1 MNSYVERARFY
12 NYEFNT
18 KIDFELLSSII
29 KTSEKPI
36 AEIPCGSGRLLPLHK
51 EHNREVYMIDVEPL
65 MIEQLERVIHEQKLN
80 DRVKPQIGDF
90 RFWKSCKPVE
100 TILIPRGGIQLLQNS
115 ADFNVT
121 IKNLHGSIS
130 KNGHIYIDIAKPWN
144 HNRNEAHLLP
154 EFMRFSDE
162 HILEGESVFMMDN
175 IGELKRNFT
184 SKINEE
190 YVVVNFDFCA
200 KFFDGKDSSNY
211 NMKYQWR
218 NITLN
223 ELSKCLSISG
233 FKIMELY
240 GDYSRNEYSV
250 NSSRLIC
257 IAQKL

>member
-1 MNSYVERARFY
+1 MYAIRSYYAQRSGAYSKQRQRVCCNTCVITSY
-12 NYEFNT
+12 SIHYTKLYE
-18 KIDFELLSSII
+18 
-29 KTSEKPI
+29 
-36 AEIPCGSGRLLPLHK
+36 
-51 EHNREVYMIDVEPL
+51 
-65 MIEQLERVIHEQKLN
+65 
-80 DRVKPQIGDF
+80 
-90 RFWKSCKPVE
+90 
-100 TILIPRGGIQLLQNS
+100 LQNS
-115 ADFNVT
+115 ADLNVT

-218 NITLN
+218 NITRITSYNVCYTKL
-223 ELSKCLSISG
+223 L
-233 FKIMELY
+233 
-240 GDYSRNEYSV
+240 
-250 NSSRLIC
+250 RLLRYRWNTKRKKDNYLLC
-257 IAQKL
+257 W